1 MWAGA
6 RAFNPE
12 SLATASALRYKY
24 RMGRR
29 LRTPL
34 LLLVLLSGAA
44 SVPAAARVIWR
55 SPGET
60 ALPLI
65 SLGAQALEAGKIKE
79 GIELTQQGLARRPGA
94 RATAIG
100 LANLCAG
107 FALLKRWDEA
117 LTPCNRAISLD
128 PLQWRPYNNRAA
140 VFSARAQYDL
150 AMADVERGLT
160 LAPDSPEL
168 QRSLQAIR
176 ESKRVHAERLRT
188 ARPA

>member
-1 MWAGA
+1 
-6 RAFNPE
+6 
-12 SLATASALRYKY
+12 
-24 RMGRR
+24 MGGR

-34 LLLVLLSGAA
+34 LLLVLFSCGA
-44 SVPAAARVIWR
+44 SFPAAARVIWR
-55 SPGET
+55 APPAET

-65 SLGAQALEAGKIKE
+65 SLGAQALEAGKVKE

-107 FALLKRWDEA
+107 FAMLKRWDEA

-150 AMADVERGLT
+150 ALADVERGLA

-176 ESKRVHAERLRT
+176 ESKRVHGERLRT
-188 ARPA
+188 ALPA